1 MMLTGDEVQLV
12 TFRVGG
18 QEFGLDIQQ
27 VERILR
33 HAPPVPVPNAPAF
46 LEGVLAYDGGA
57 IPVVDLRKR
66 LAVAA
71 PVSDETRIVVVGLGG
86 ERVGVVVD
94 DVREVIRTDA
104 GRIAAPPPMVRGL
117 AAEFVTGIATVDE
130 DRVVILLN
138 TRRLFTST
146 ERIALERAV
155 QGAGRG

>member
-33 HAPPVPVPNAPAF
+33 HAQPVPVPNAPAF
-46 LEGVLAYDGGA
+46 IEGVLAYDGGA

-71 PVSDETRIVVVGLGG
+71 PVSDETRIVVVGLAG

-130 DRVVILLN
+130 ERVVILLN
-138 TRRLFTST
+138 TRRLFSST